1 MTLLRARHTCQARF
15 TTWSVEVW
23 FLFLSVAHVFGV
35 HRWFFLSLTQR
46 TSAVWSFLLLWSPVP
61 PSTKTTRKLLPLEWW
76 ERDPFYPE
84 QNPYSWSRPSP
95 APGPSDMPST
105 HTHTHTDL
113 LHWHTMGSSIKYT
126 ISGCWK
132 YLLFCIQYIYIY
144 VCIDMI
150 FLFFPEKNSDVLL
163 LWRVLLQLHG
173 QYRK

>member
-132 YLLFCIQYIYIY
+132 CIQCIQYK
-144 VCIDMI
+144 I
-150 FLFFPEKNSDVLL
+150 FIILYTVYLHICMYRYDFPFFPWK
-163 LWRVLLQLHG
+163 
-173 QYRK
+173 K